1 MLKPHDV
8 AKYHHI
14 DRPIFKHTLCD
25 YVSNDNE
32 ILKKYNDKIVYV
44 LMVFKPYIDTWC
56 INCGAVYEIDNKF
69 QEYNTLAKM
78 MKLYIW

>member
-14 DRPIFKHTLCD
+14 DRQIFKHTLCD

-32 ILKKYNDKIVYV
+32 ILKKKVEKKKGEKKEKHV
-44 LMVFKPYIDTWC
+44 
-56 INCGAVYEIDNKF
+56 
-69 QEYNTLAKM
+69 
-78 MKLYIW
+78 